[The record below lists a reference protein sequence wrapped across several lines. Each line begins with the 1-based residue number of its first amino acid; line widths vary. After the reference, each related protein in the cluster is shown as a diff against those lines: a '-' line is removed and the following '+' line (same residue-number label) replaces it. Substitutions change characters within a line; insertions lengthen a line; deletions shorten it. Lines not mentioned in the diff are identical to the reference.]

1 MQIQTISVNFAI
13 LQFDFL
19 ITLIVK
25 KRILQD
31 ALKIYVDMSNKKF
44 STSLMLLCIAF
55 MFSLSCSDTHLIN
68 DVNKR
73 KIIKDDFELRK
84 KELSNGNLFAAFDSI
99 KMTTEQR
106 EAMEFLYAYMP
117 LCDIADHSAD
127 FFLQNV
133 DCTLKAREEMSWGK
147 NVPEREFLH
156 FVLPL
161 RTNNENLDSCRMIFY
176 EELKSRVRG
185 MSMYDAVLEVNHWC
199 HEKVVYMPSDIRT
212 SSPLA
217 TIKTAYGRCGEES
230 TFTVAALRAI
240 GIPARQVYTPR
251 WAHTDSNHAWVE
263 AWVDGK
269 WYFFGACEPEPVL
282 NLGWFNAPASR
293 AMLMHTKVFGKYD
306 GPEEVMSKNSLFTE
320 INVIDN
326 YAPTSRLD
334 VNITNADGTP
344 AVDATVEFKVYNYA
358 EFHSVATKT
367 TDSNGSTFLTAGN
380 GDMLIWTSKDGKFGF
395 SKVTFGKD
403 KSIKIVLDKDL
414 SSSFDLELD
423 IIPPAEQ
430 ANIPKVSDQQR
441 ADNNQLI
448 AQEDSIRNAYVNTF
462 YNAESAIEFV
472 KSINFSKD
480 TSKESATQLLV
491 ASRGNHNT
499 ISEALKT
506 HSDKAVWILSLVSEK
521 DLRDITPCTLAD
533 HIDNAPSQNTEF
545 ADIIANP
552 RVSNELLTPYRSFFI
567 NALSD
572 ADKQQFSED
581 PQSLVKW
588 TSDNIKIDNEC
599 NIGGAPISPKGVW
612 DVKTADK
619 HSRDIFFVAIA
630 RSLGIP
636 ALIDEVTGKVQIATS
651 DGNIDIKF
659 ESEKQHVAKQ
669 GKITATYASTPLL
682 ENPKYYS
689 HFSLSKINDA
699 GSLELLSYEYEDS
712 WQNLLQPGT
721 SLDEGNYLLVSG
733 TRLANGGVLA
743 HLQTVAINENET
755 TTTTLKMRQSLYDVQ
770 VIGNFNSE
778 SLFKPIDKDEPMSI
792 LAANGR
798 GYFAVAILGVGQEPT
813 NHALRDIATLAKDF
827 EKWGKKMILLF
838 PNEKDYAQFRPEEF
852 PGLPQNIVFGIDIDN
867 QIQKHI
873 KTEMKLR
880 NDQLPIFIIADT
892 FNRVVFISQGY
903 TIGLGEQMIKTIL
916 KL

>member
-1 MQIQTISVNFAI
+1 
-13 LQFDFL
+13 
-19 ITLIVK
+19 
-25 KRILQD
+25 
-31 ALKIYVDMSNKKF
+31 MSNKKF

-55 MFSLSCSDTHLIN
+55 VFSLSCSDTHLIN

-84 KELSNGNLFAAFDSI
+84 KGLSNGNLFAAFDSI
-99 KMTTEQR
+99 RMTTEQR

-117 LCDIADHSAD
+117 LCDITDHSAD

-176 EELKSRVRG
+176 EELKSRVQG
-185 MSMYDAVLEVNHWC
+185 LSMYDAVLEVNHWC

-269 WYFFGACEPEPVL
+269 WYFLGACEPEPVL

-293 AMLMHTKVFGKYD
+293 AMLMHTKIFGKYD

-334 VNITNADGTP
+334 INITNTDGTP
-344 AVDATVEFKVYNYA
+344 AVGATVEFKVYNYA
-358 EFHSVATKT
+358 EFNSVATKT

-380 GDMLIWTSKDGKFGF
+380 GDMLIWASKEGKFGF

-403 KSIKIVLDKDL
+403 KFIKIILDKDCT
-414 SSSFDLELD
+414 SSFDLELD
-423 IIPPAEQ
+423 IIPPTEQ
-430 ANIPKVSDQQR
+430 TNTPEVSDQQR
-441 ADNNQLI
+441 TDNNLRM

-462 YNAESAIEFV
+462 YNAENASELV

-480 TSKESATQLLV
+480 KSKESATQLLV
-491 ASRGNHNT
+491 ASRGNHST

-506 HSDKAVWILSLVSEK
+506 YADKAVWILSLVSEK

-533 HIDNAPSQNTEF
+533 HINNAPSPNIEF

-567 NALSD
+567 NAISD
-572 ADKQQFSED
+572 ADKQQFLEN

-588 TSDNIKIDNEC
+588 TSDNIKIDKEC

-612 DVKTADK
+612 NVKTADK
-619 HSRDIFFVAIA
+619 HSRDIFFVAVA

-669 GKITATYASTPLL
+669 GKITATYTSTPLL

-699 GSLELLSYEYEDS
+699 GSLELLSYEYDDS
-712 WQNLLQPGT
+712 WQNLLQTGT
-721 SLDEGNYLLVSG
+721 SLDRGNYLLVSG

-743 HLQTVAINENET
+743 HLQTVTINENET
-755 TTTTLKMRQSLYDVQ
+755 TNTTLKMRQSLDDVQ

-778 SLFKPIDKDEPMSI
+778 SLFKPIDKDESMSI

-813 NHALRDIATLAKDF
+813 NHALRDIATLAKSF

-838 PNEKDYAQFRPEEF
+838 PSEKDYTQFRPEEF

-867 QIQKHI
+867 QIQGQI

-903 TIGLGEQMIKTIL
+903 TIGLGEQMMKTIL